1 MHAPIT
7 LSEQSPNL
15 PVFSPSCCI
24 PPKSAKPRER
34 LLLKVLTVVPVPDAL
49 RPLHELLQHRGILVA
64 LGVGS
69 VVLFVLSVVGVPF
82 FLARL
87 PTDYYSR
94 TEQKR
99 LGLAGTK
106 RPLRTL
112 LRIAKNALGALLV
125 VLGIFMLVLP
135 GQGLLTLLVGIMLV
149 DFPGKY
155 RFERRILSSPR
166 VLRVVNALRKRSGKP
181 PLEITLAATSS
192 TDRSG

>member
-1 MHAPIT
+1 
-7 LSEQSPNL
+7 
-15 PVFSPSCCI
+15 
-24 PPKSAKPRER
+24 
-34 LLLKVLTVVPVPDAL
+34 VPDAL
-49 RPLHELLQHRGILVA
+49 RPLYEILQQRGVLVA

-69 VVLFVLSVVGVPF
+69 VLLFVASVVGVPF

-87 PTDYYSR
+87 PADYYSKR
-94 TEQKR
+94 EQKR
-99 LGLAGTK
+99 LGLAATN

-181 PLEITLAATSS
+181 PLQIGPAATSS
-192 TDRSG
+192 TDGAG